1 MEKKI
6 EGHEEYTKPELREY
20 GDLRELTA
28 GFQSGTNTDVGDR
41 SAGAVRLQRPDPGQ

>member
-28 GFQSGTNTDVGDR
+28 GHLSGNHTDVATGTVVPFVF
-41 SAGAVRLQRPDPGQ
+41 SGPIPP

>member
-6 EGHEEYTKPELREY
+6 EAQEEYAKPELREY

-28 GFQSGTNTDVGDR
+28 GNASGTHTD
-41 SAGAVRLQRPDPGQ
+41 SASGTPAPFVFSGPIP